1 MNVITIISYFF
12 PPLCGER
19 KRPTY
24 RLWADIRWLTKS
36 RRNLVALQ
44 GAVKWKKQNASL
56 SNSPIDSFWSNEY
69 VYSLRRLSLARA
81 RTFLVGWC
89 LFFVDN
95 ITDLHTT
102 AYHLF
107 GGDHRADTRSV
118 SLSRTKTKRKNR
130 WKINKI
136 LLLFLLLDTCQRPL
150 LLLLAFSF
158 RSRFHVYFIF
168 IHDSLCRTVNA
179 DADAV
184 SCFRFFFI
192 RISWFP
198 PFRTKWTVRWR
209 LWIAVDEEFCIVS
222 YSTSSSSSNSQWH
235 MQCRIVRRNSIRF
248 HSN

>member
-1 MNVITIISYFF
+1 MRR
-12 PPLCGER
+12 E
-19 KRPTY
+19 RPTY
-24 RLWADIRWLTKS
+24 RLWADTRLFTKS

-44 GAVKWKKQNASL
+44 GAVEWKKQNASL

-69 VYSLRRLSLARA
+69 VYPLHRISLART

-118 SLSRTKTKRKNR
+118 SLSRTKTKRKIVEKSIKFYCYFYYWIR
-130 WKINKI
+130 ASGHYYYYWHFRSDLVSMSIS
-136 LLLFLLLDTCQRPL
+136 
-150 LLLLAFSF
+150 FSF
-158 RSRFHVYFIF
+158 T
-168 IHDSLCRTVNA
+168 IHSVALSMLTQMLCLVFVFFYSNSM
-179 DADAV
+179 V
-184 SCFRFFFI
+184 S
-192 RISWFP
+192 S
-198 PFRTKWTVRWR
+198 FRTKWTVRWR
-209 LWIAVDEEFCIVS
+209 LWIAFDEELCIFS

-248 HSN
+248 YSN